1 MYSSKQNRKRMFLSF
16 ILAFIFHGLIF
27 VSVQYF
33 IPLETE
39 AVEEYKGPL
48 IVTIDRP
55 IPSEP
60 VKVVEE
66 LSPKVQKITEREVV
80 PEKREKLVPETSQ
93 KDPVPKIATEDKGAS
108 YETYKPFRQDTE
120 IDMVP
125 YEKYDD
131 AVISPTDKEGVLP
144 RIPSRSYEEEE
155 SKNDQDLPFQSQS
168 ETQEE
173 TLAFKMDRLDQAI
186 DGVEKTGTVSEE
198 VEKEQKIKKAPPA
211 EELVIVWDDASSE
224 RMLTYAGPDPKI
236 PSWVQKEGL
245 TLKSAIS
252 FAVTPEGHTTSVH
265 IRISS
270 GYSDVDTALLNAV
283 RKMKFNPEPG
293 NKRVTGTITYIISP
307 K

>member
-1 MYSSKQNRKRMFLSF
+1 MFLSF
-16 ILAFIFHGLIF
+16 VLAFIFHGLIF
-27 VSVQYF
+27 VSVQYL

-48 IVTIDRP
+48 IVTIERP

-60 VKVVEE
+60 VKVVEPAA
-66 LSPKVQKITEREVV
+66 PKVQKIIEEEVV
-80 PEKREKLVPETSQ
+80 PEKRVKVEPKTDQ
-93 KDPVPKIATEDKGAS
+93 KKPIPQIATENKGAA

-120 IDMVP
+120 IDLVP

-131 AVISPTDKEGVLP
+131 AVISPTDEEGVLA

-155 SKNDQDLPFQSQS
+155 SKDDLPFQPRS

-186 DGVEKTGTVSEE
+186 DGVEKTGSVSDR
-198 VEKEQKIKKAPPA
+198 VGREQKIIETLPG
-211 EELVIVWDDASSE
+211 EEPVIVWDDASSE

-245 TLKSAIS
+245 TLKTAIS
-252 FAVTPEGHTTSVH
+252 FAVTPEGHTISVK

-283 RKMKFNPEPG
+283 RKMKFNPEPS